1 MNGLKE
7 ELAELETKSLR
18 RGLRV
23 VEQIEGAH
31 LVLDGRQLLNFSSNN
46 YLGLSRHPQ
55 VLEAVKQVLDHWGA
69 GATSSRLI
77 SGTSIIHQDLENA
90 LAAFVGKEA
99 ALLFPTGYQANLG
112 VVTSLVGAGD
122 AILMD
127 RLSHASLVDAVKLSG
142 ARLFVYS
149 HGDIHDA
156 GQALKRASSYR
167 RRLLITES
175 LFS

>member
-1 MNGLKE
+1 MLKE
-7 ELAELETKSLR
+7 SMHR
-18 RGLRV
+18 VLRV
-23 VEQIEGAH
+23 VSQSDKATITIDGKT
-31 LVLDGRQLLNFSSNN
+31 LVNFSSND
-46 YLGLSRHPQ
+46 YLGLARHPQ
-55 VLEAVKQVLDHWGA
+55 VIEAVKQVVGHWGA

-77 SGTSIIHQDLENA
+77 SGTSIIHQDLESA

-112 VVTSLVGAGD
+112 VVTSLVRAGD
-122 AILMD
+122 AVIMD

-149 HGDIHDA
+149 HGDIQDA
-156 GQALKRASSYR
+156 EQALKRASSYR